1 MSAISSQR
9 KSRVK
14 PLAWVLAAFIVVAV
28 AAYTYASPYIALS
41 RMKTAADA
49 RDADALS
56 QYVDYPALRTS
67 LKQQLGDLLVRR
79 FTAEHGNN
87 PLMLFGLAIG
97 SALVGPLVDVYVTPE
112 GVAGL
117 LDGIP
122 PDTSGTGQPA
132 HNTAAPPAAAQT
144 PASPALAPLPGSV
157 GGTASS
163 PATFHTET
171 GYRSFNVF
179 AVTRLR
185 DRSSERFTIIL
196 RRHGLFSWQL
206 SAVELNR

>member
-9 KSRVK
+9 KSRFK
-14 PLAWVLAAFIVVAV
+14 PLAWVLAALIVVAV

-49 RDADALS
+49 RDPDALS

-132 HNTAAPPAAAQT
+132 HNTAAAQT
-144 PASPALAPLPGSV
+144 PASAALAPLPGSV

-163 PATFHTET
+163 PATATFRTQT

-185 DRSSERFTIIL
+185 DGSSERFTIIL